1 MPQTDQILEGLQAIV
16 NNYSLFSIIWH
27 AVFYVLLIALLAKWK
42 PSNKLLAIL
51 LIIPL
56 FSVAI
61 FAWFSANP
69 FNGTLFTIAA
79 LLVLVAGFK
88 TSPLPIRTS
97 RRPFLVAGI
106 LMVVFG
112 LLYPHFVSATSVLTY
127 LYTSPVGLIPCPTLS
142 ALIGLVLIFNG
153 LNSRLI
159 MLYLIIL
166 GLFYGLFGTLKL
178 GVYLDVVLVAGSVAL
193 LIKYRL
199 NTK

>member
-16 NNYSLFSIIWH
+16 NNYSLFAIIWH

-51 LIIPL
+51 LSIPL

-97 RRPFLVAGI
+97 RLPF
-106 LMVVFG
+106 
-112 LLYPHFVSATSVLTY
+112 
-127 LYTSPVGLIPCPTLS
+127 
-142 ALIGLVLIFNG
+142 
-153 LNSRLI
+153 
-159 MLYLIIL
+159 
-166 GLFYGLFGTLKL
+166 
-178 GVYLDVVLVAGSVAL
+178 
-193 LIKYRL
+193 
-199 NTK
+199 